1 MYILW
6 LVCCVAADVCETAG
20 SRELAVQALLS
31 MDSPNTE
38 SRTFLNTVVPNG
50 NTSTT
55 HTSSL
60 STQSKTGELK
70 IYVVLYELLAEPT
83 IQSNRILWQA
93 ENNKQDP
100 VLKLG
105 HFRGFFW
112 CECRASNWSLFPRG
126 VQCFYFWEV
135 TPC

>member
-83 IQSNRILWQA
+83 IQSNRIPLQA

-105 HFRGFFW
+105 HFRGFF
-112 CECRASNWSLFPRG
+112 
-126 VQCFYFWEV
+126 
-135 TPC
+135 